1 MPAELKGILLT
12 TLLIVLTFVFPR
24 ARVMTIPFAFVWILI
39 VLFWH
44 ARRAAE
50 RQDDAR

>member
-1 MPAELKGILLT
+1 
-12 TLLIVLTFVFPR
+12 VL
-24 ARVMTIPFAFVWILI
+24 TIPFVFVLILI
-39 VLFWH
+39 ALFWH

>member
-1 MPAELKGILLT
+1 MPAELKGILVT
-12 TLLIVLTFVFPR
+12 TLLMVLTFVFPR
-24 ARVMTIPFAFVWILI
+24 ARVLTIPFAFVLILI
-39 VLFWH
+39 ALFWH

>member
-1 MPAELKGILLT
+1 MAAELKGILAS
-12 TLLIVLTFVFPR
+12 TLAIVLTFVFPR
-24 ARVMTIPFAFVWILI
+24 ARVLTIPFFFVLLI
-39 VLFWH
+39 IALFWH